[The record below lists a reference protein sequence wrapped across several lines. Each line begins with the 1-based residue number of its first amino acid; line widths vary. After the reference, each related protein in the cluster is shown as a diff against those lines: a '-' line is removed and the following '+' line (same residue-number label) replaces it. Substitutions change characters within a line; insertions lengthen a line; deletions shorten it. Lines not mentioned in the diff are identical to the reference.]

1 MASSQGIH
9 SEASAIPY
17 AGARIEYESQNT
29 GTYDASLQ
37 VNGTSL
43 LLSSSRSNTAQ
54 PATASPILLPIIV
67 SIGWI
72 TRKKKRDKYPKK

>member
-9 SEASAIPY
+9 SDMSAIPY
-17 AGARIEYESQNT
+17 AGARIEYESRNT
-29 GTYDASLQ
+29 GIYDASLQ

-43 LLSSSRSNTAQ
+43 LPLSSRSNTAQ
-54 PATASPILLPIIV
+54 PATASPILSPIIV
-67 SIGWI
+67 GISWI